1 MFIYGNIFLAVS
13 PDRLPPAGTE
23 KLVTSDDKR
32 QLRGT
37 TEVKKEVPKVPMGPV
52 RYIRH
57 PQ

>member
-57 PQ
+57 P

>member
-1 MFIYGNIFLAVS
+1 MFIYMNIFSAVS

-37 TEVKKEVPKVPMGPV
+37 TEVKEEVPKVPKGPV

-57 PQ
+57 P